1 MHGSGS
7 RLTEIKV
14 SSGAVA
20 SSEAEVLFRALL
32 VVDRD
37 PCSCRSEA
45 LSPWALLTAPRHT
58 ALCMH
63 GSSRLQGQ
71 LCLAL
76 LFLCVLYLPISVSLS
91 YTHTHTDTHK
101 QHTLTTPPLNSSLP
115 PPFGECL
122 FSESS
127 LEGLKGVR
135 MFYLKKGR
143 KHL

>member
-91 YTHTHTDTHK
+91 YTHTHRHTQTTHT
-101 QHTLTTPPLNSSLP
+101 HNTSSQFFP
-115 PPFGECL
+115 SPTFW
-122 FSESS
+122 
-127 LEGLKGVR
+127 GVFVFR
-135 MFYLKKGR
+135 E
-143 KHL
+143 